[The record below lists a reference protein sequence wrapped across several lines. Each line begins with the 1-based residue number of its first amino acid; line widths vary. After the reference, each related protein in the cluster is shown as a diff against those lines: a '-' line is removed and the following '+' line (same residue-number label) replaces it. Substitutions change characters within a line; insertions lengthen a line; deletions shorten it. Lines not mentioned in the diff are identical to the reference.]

1 MLLQFLIQ
9 LIKIVL
15 SLILLHGHGFI
26 YHHCMSS
33 KNSKI
38 IRRIEKKMK
47 NELKEIK
54 HYSIGWKTEKQID
67 RRSAPRLETAFI
79 FDKIVSSVKTGISC
93 CEIIV
98 M

>member
-15 SLILLHGHGFI
+15 SPILLHGHGFI
-26 YHHCMSS
+26 YRHCMSS

-38 IRRIEKKMK
+38 IRKIEKKKMK

-54 HYSIGWKTEKQID
+54 HYPIGWKTEKQID
-67 RRSAPRLETAFI
+67 RRPAPRLETTSI
-79 FDKIVSSVKTGISC
+79 FDKMIL
-93 CEIIV
+93 
-98 M
+98 

>member
-9 LIKIVL
+9 LIKTVL
-15 SLILLHGHGFI
+15 LPILSHGHGFI

-38 IRRIEKKMK
+38 IRKIENKMK

-67 RRSAPRLETAFI
+67 RRPAPRLETTFI
-79 FDKIVSSVKTGISC
+79 FDKMIL
-93 CEIIV
+93 
-98 M
+98 